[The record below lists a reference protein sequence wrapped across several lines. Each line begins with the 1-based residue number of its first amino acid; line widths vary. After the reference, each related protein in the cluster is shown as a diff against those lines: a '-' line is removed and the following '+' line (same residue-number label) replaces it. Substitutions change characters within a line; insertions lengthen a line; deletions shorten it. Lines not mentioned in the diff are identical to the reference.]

1 MSRWLGGIAQ
11 QTFAF
16 FAPRPRIGRV
26 FHRRFFSLGLFQ
38 DLRNNSSSLGMLAA
52 MRLASSR
59 GVAWAS
65 WRISANIPGD
75 CSLDT
80 GQL

>member
-16 FAPRPRIGRV
+16 FAPRPPNWACVIAV
-26 FHRRFFSLGLFQ
+26 SSSLGLFQ

-65 WRISANIPGD
+65 LADFCQHSG
-75 CSLDT
+75 
-80 GQL
+80 

>member
-59 GVAWAS
+59 VS
-65 WRISANIPGD
+65 
-75 CSLDT
+75 SLGILADFCQHS
-80 GQL
+80 G